1 MQTSCNKVVV
11 KLIPGCVCT
20 ACYQLFQQVVCTKF
34 LWTCCHQLVN
44 NLLCTDNIRLVGT
57 TCCKSALASLI
68 FLQDDNNLF
77 QTCQQ
82 LGTTS
87 ANEIFTHVDV
97 FMLTWL
103 NLPLSVSFSLTVSLV
118 SSSFYLQYLSISSFV
133 SQLQIC
139 HNSMSILNISSMV
152 HTQATAFLLF
162 LLTSLQAISD
172 CHIYNLEY
180 KELYRQLPLNHILHV

>member
-1 MQTSCNKVVV
+1 MRCYRSVVTDMQTSCNKVVV

-103 NLPLSVSFSLTVSLV
+103 NLPLSVSFSLTVKFSIFKFLFTISV
-118 SSSFYLQYLSISSFV
+118 HLIFRLPTTNLS
-133 SQLQIC
+133 
-139 HNSMSILNISSMV
+139 
-152 HTQATAFLLF
+152 
-162 LLTSLQAISD
+162 
-172 CHIYNLEY
+172 
-180 KELYRQLPLNHILHV
+180 